1 MRIQLPGGR
10 EIEGVNPS
18 TANLLHLMELKQQT
32 KEWSE
37 DGKGLGMR
45 ALSAMR
51 RRSLDY
57 QVAFEAE
64 AKAAAEEGRVPV
76 EPDPPD
82 DGDLFTAVVL
92 FLSRRA
98 AGERVSFLEA
108 ADVRMSD
115 LVVIPA
121 PGDEG
126 PGEADPTTPGSD
138 GPATPAPDP
147 DPGA

>member
-1 MRIQLPGGR
+1 VRIGLPGGR
-10 EIEGVNPS
+10 EIEAVNPA

-57 QVAFEAE
+57 QLAFEAE
-64 AKAAAEEGRVPV
+64 QKTAAEEGRDPV

-82 DGDLFTAVVL
+82 DADLFTAVVL
-92 FLSRRA
+92 YLSRRA
-98 AGERVSFLEA
+98 AGDRVSFLEA
-108 ADVRMSD
+108 ADVRMSE
-115 LVVIPA
+115 LVMIPD

-138 GPATPAPDP
+138 GPATPEPGP
-147 DPGA
+147 VPGA

>member
-1 MRIQLPGGR
+1 VRIRFPDGR
-10 EIEGVNPS
+10 ELEAVNPA

-57 QVAFEAE
+57 QLVFEAE
-64 AKAAAEEGRVPV
+64 QKAAADEGRPMV

-82 DGDLFTAVVL
+82 DADVWTAVVL
-92 FLSRRA
+92 YLSRRA
-98 AGERVSFLEA
+98 AGDRLSFLEA
-108 ADVRMSD
+108 ADVRMGE
-115 LVVIPA
+115 LAMIPD

-126 PGEADPTTPGSD
+126 PGETDPTTPGSG
-138 GPATPAPDP
+138 GPATPEP
-147 DPGA
+147 DPGLEA